1 LALLRDAKARAR
13 GDLEHAEWTRQGH
26 AWRAP
31 LEEPPPHGA
40 IARASAA
47 SLTPA
52 DFVAR
57 FEVPNLPVLVDGLAA
72 RWPAW
77 AARAWEPAAL
87 HAAYRARRFRCGE
100 DDRGRPVKL
109 KLKHFLRYMKAQ
121 RDDSP
126 LYVFDS
132 MYNDDRTPSPSAA

>member
-1 LALLRDAKARAR
+1 MAAPADSRSLTAASWAAIRDPRASDLALLRDAKACAR

-100 DDRGRPVKL
+100 DDRGDHPAEL
-109 KLKHFLRYMKAQ
+109 
-121 RDDSP
+121 
-126 LYVFDS
+126 
-132 MYNDDRTPSPSAA
+132 